1 MFCYHSLIVSYIVD
15 FNLIEGML
23 IIVGFIAMNL
33 VMAREIVTEAMMT
46 VQVTKI
52 NLVNYQLEQ
61 QLSSSLLS
69 PSR

>member
-1 MFCYHSLIVSYIVD
+1 
-15 FNLIEGML
+15 ML